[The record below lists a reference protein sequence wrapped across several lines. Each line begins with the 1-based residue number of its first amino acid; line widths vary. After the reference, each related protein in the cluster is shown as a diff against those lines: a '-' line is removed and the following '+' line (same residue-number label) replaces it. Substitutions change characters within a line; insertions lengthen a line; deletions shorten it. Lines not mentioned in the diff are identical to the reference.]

1 MFPDPSQF
9 EVRHDYLLSGDPA
22 TQARLRKR
30 GNGMK
35 YMYTHTICK
44 RIAEGVAEARMQLS
58 SREYDVS
65 TCVCVCV
72 SLSVC
77 CVCVCACVAL

>member
-1 MFPDPSQF
+1 MFPEPCEF
-9 EVRHDYLLSGDPA
+9 EVRHDYLLSMDPE

-30 GNGMK
+30 GNGMN

-44 RIAEGVAEARMQLS
+44 KIKEEVAEARMQLS

-65 TCVCVCV
+65 V
-72 SLSVC
+72 
-77 CVCVCACVAL
+77 